1 MPEEQNNIQAT
12 GDQMFEH
19 YRFVSDKGQAL
30 IRIDKYL
37 AAHMVRTSRSR
48 IQQALD
54 AEYVM
59 VNGKVVK
66 SNYKVK
72 PEDVITI
79 NFPYQ
84 RHVCV
89 LAPEDI
95 PLDIVYEDEDI
106 LLVNKPAGLVVH
118 PGHGHYTGT
127 LLNAL
132 MFHLNIQA
140 TSAQESISDNEQD
153 SDDSD
158 DSGSSDDGNLGLL
171 VHRIDKD
178 TSGLLVV
185 AKNDQA
191 QIKLAKQFFHH
202 TIERKYVAIVWGNIE
217 EDEGTIVGNIG
228 RDPNDRLRFKV
239 YPEESGIGKHA
250 VTHFRVLERFGYVT
264 MVECRLE
271 TGRTH
276 QIRVH
281 MNHIGHPLF
290 NDERYGG
297 SRILKGTI
305 YTKYKQFVDNCFAL
319 LPRQALHAQTLGFI
333 HPRTGEEMFFQV
345 PLPSDMQALIDKWRK
360 YAMQRTLEED

>member
-1 MPEEQNNIQAT
+1 MVEAADNVTTSQEEL
-12 GDQMFEH
+12 FEH
-19 YRFVSDKGQAL
+19 YRFVCDKGQTL
-30 IRIDKYL
+30 MRIDKYL
-37 AAHMVRTSRSR
+37 STHMMKTSRNR
-48 IQQALD
+48 VQLAID
-54 AEYVM
+54 AGYVH
-59 VNGKVVK
+59 VNGNPVK
-66 SNYKVK
+66 ANYKVK
-72 PEDVITI
+72 PLDVITI
-79 NFPYQ
+79 DFPYE
-84 RHVCV
+84 RHVTE
-89 LAPEDI
+89 LAPENI
-95 PLDIVYEDEDI
+95 PLDIVYEDDDL

-118 PGHGHYTGT
+118 PGHGHFSGT

-132 MFHLNIQA
+132 MFHLNIA
-140 TSAQESISDNEQD
+140 AITPSESNLDD

-158 DSGSSDDGNLGLL
+158 EDERHSDDANLGLL

-185 AKNDQA
+185 AKNNEAYQR
-191 QIKLAKQFFHH
+191 LAKQFFYH

-217 EDEGTIVGNIG
+217 EDEGTITGNIA

-239 YPEESGIGKHA
+239 YQPESGVGKHA

-264 MVECRLE
+264 MVECKLE

-297 SRILKGTI
+297 SRILKGTL

-319 LPRQALHAQTLGFI
+319 LPRQALHAQTLGFE
-333 HPRTGEEMFFQV
+333 HPRTGENMFFQV
-345 PLPSDMQALIDKWRK
+345 PLPADMTALIEKWRK
-360 YAMQRTLEED
+360 YAMQRVLEEDD